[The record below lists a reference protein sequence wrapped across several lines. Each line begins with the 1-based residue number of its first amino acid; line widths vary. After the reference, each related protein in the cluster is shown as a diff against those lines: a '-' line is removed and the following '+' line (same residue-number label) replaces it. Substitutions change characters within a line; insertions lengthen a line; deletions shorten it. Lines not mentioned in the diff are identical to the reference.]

1 MNMKKQ
7 IKNFDEYFDMINESL
22 AEDDNATCDRVF
34 LNYSDDKPT
43 KSPDGKLIPAKPII
57 RFADGGSVTPQ
68 EIVDVVQDAISYL
81 KTQYRRTFYFANHTM
96 NIVYLPHSK
105 KYKTMAVNK
114 SMTMYLNAGFVYN
127 SLKMDPLLIAAV
139 IMHEVFHVVYNHI
152 ERSENWL
159 SAKGKSVTKSTWN
172 DTNLAADVEVNQ
184 TLVKT
189 GIISEDRLVNEI
201 KGIFLSNKHGYHD
214 ILTLEMILNNE
225 ELMNELRAMHPV
237 PPDPERK
244 EREIIKTSDDWD
256 GGYKDGWNSLGELV
270 KKYGYEKIWDGL
282 INSGLI
288 NQTGEIMVT
297 DIKDINSKIGQMKD
311 ELEDVVGT
319 MTFLQVKSYEDFINE
334 NNAILESAEVGQT
347 YDDGYM
353 SGFTNVVGIINAA
366 INGGGG
372 GGGGKSPKGPKIDT
386 NVKKDDLIK
395 LPPLPPSDDDNDDDD
410 DDDND
415 DDNPPTNVNK
425 QGGDKH
431 NKKKSKSSDGDGDGE
446 DSSDEEL
453 AKAAAK
459 MANHL
464 GKKSDSQD
472 GTGEG
477 NQSEDGEENA
487 EDGEENG
494 QGVGSDKNG
503 EQQDGEDAGH
513 GSFLNDDND
522 ASDQDLADAGYS
534 KEEIEELN
542 KVRQANNQKNSPA
555 RLRKVLNDYRNQMNS
570 TFLGK
575 LLDKIEVES
584 SKYKNIWEDILEKFL
599 AKKTRR
605 AGHDEKRGH
614 NDWKKKKSIA
624 LGDYGVNRQRLSIDP
639 QDVNIYVDVSG
650 SMNETLL
657 EIIAKSLV
665 ILSEKYEYSGINIVT
680 WASKSAGP
688 MQIDTMNEKG
698 KDAIVADIMGAIS
711 LGRKTCGSSTEA
723 EAILSGM
730 LNGYEMNLK
739 DPNKD
744 TKDDVHVVIT
754 DGYVSGF
761 AGIEKDI
768 EDVLYHTFKRRD
780 VAAKAPRNTIWML
793 YDTDES
799 MLKEWES
806 EIKKGKLISI
816 NSKNVI
822 NNSKKHK

>member
-1 MNMKKQ
+1 
-7 IKNFDEYFDMINESL
+7 
-22 AEDDNATCDRVF
+22 
-34 LNYSDDKPT
+34 
-43 KSPDGKLIPAKPII
+43 
-57 RFADGGSVTPQ
+57 
-68 EIVDVVQDAISYL
+68 
-81 KTQYRRTFYFANHTM
+81 
-96 NIVYLPHSK
+96 
-105 KYKTMAVNK
+105 
-114 SMTMYLNAGFVYN
+114 
-127 SLKMDPLLIAAV
+127 
-139 IMHEVFHVVYNHI
+139 
-152 ERSENWL
+152 
-159 SAKGKSVTKSTWN
+159 
-172 DTNLAADVEVNQ
+172 
-184 TLVKT
+184 
-189 GIISEDRLVNEI
+189 
-201 KGIFLSNKHGYHD
+201 
-214 ILTLEMILNNE
+214 
-225 ELMNELRAMHPV
+225 
-237 PPDPERK
+237 
-244 EREIIKTSDDWD
+244 
-256 GGYKDGWNSLGELV
+256 
-270 KKYGYEKIWDGL
+270 
-282 INSGLI
+282 
-288 NQTGEIMVT
+288 
-297 DIKDINSKIGQMKD
+297 
-311 ELEDVVGT
+311 
-319 MTFLQVKSYEDFINE
+319 
-334 NNAILESAEVGQT
+334 
-347 YDDGYM
+347 
-353 SGFTNVVGIINAA
+353 
-366 INGGGG
+366 
-372 GGGGKSPKGPKIDT
+372 
-386 NVKKDDLIK
+386 
-395 LPPLPPSDDDNDDDD
+395 
-410 DDDND
+410 
-415 DDNPPTNVNK
+415 
-425 QGGDKH
+425 
-431 NKKKSKSSDGDGDGE
+431 
-446 DSSDEEL
+446 
-453 AKAAAK
+453 

-503 EQQDGEDAGH
+503 EQQDGEDAGD

-555 RLRKVLNDYRNQMNS
+555 RLRKVLNDYRNQMNNS
-570 TFLGK
+570 FLGK

-665 ILSEKYEYSGINIVT
+665 VLSEKYEYSGINIVT
-680 WASKSAGP
+680 WASRSAGP

>member
-1 MNMKKQ
+1 
-7 IKNFDEYFDMINESL
+7 
-22 AEDDNATCDRVF
+22 
-34 LNYSDDKPT
+34 
-43 KSPDGKLIPAKPII
+43 
-57 RFADGGSVTPQ
+57 
-68 EIVDVVQDAISYL
+68 
-81 KTQYRRTFYFANHTM
+81 
-96 NIVYLPHSK
+96 
-105 KYKTMAVNK
+105 
-114 SMTMYLNAGFVYN
+114 
-127 SLKMDPLLIAAV
+127 
-139 IMHEVFHVVYNHI
+139 
-152 ERSENWL
+152 
-159 SAKGKSVTKSTWN
+159 
-172 DTNLAADVEVNQ
+172 
-184 TLVKT
+184 
-189 GIISEDRLVNEI
+189 
-201 KGIFLSNKHGYHD
+201 
-214 ILTLEMILNNE
+214 
-225 ELMNELRAMHPV
+225 
-237 PPDPERK
+237 
-244 EREIIKTSDDWD
+244 
-256 GGYKDGWNSLGELV
+256 
-270 KKYGYEKIWDGL
+270 
-282 INSGLI
+282 
-288 NQTGEIMVT
+288 
-297 DIKDINSKIGQMKD
+297 
-311 ELEDVVGT
+311 
-319 MTFLQVKSYEDFINE
+319 
-334 NNAILESAEVGQT
+334 
-347 YDDGYM
+347 
-353 SGFTNVVGIINAA
+353 
-366 INGGGG
+366 
-372 GGGGKSPKGPKIDT
+372 
-386 NVKKDDLIK
+386 
-395 LPPLPPSDDDNDDDD
+395 
-410 DDDND
+410 
-415 DDNPPTNVNK
+415 
-425 QGGDKH
+425 
-431 NKKKSKSSDGDGDGE
+431 
-446 DSSDEEL
+446 
-453 AKAAAK
+453 

-614 NDWKKKKSIA
+614 NDWKAKKRIA

-665 ILSEKYEYSGINIVT
+665 VLSEKYEYSGINIVT
-680 WASKSAGP
+680 WASRSAGP

-698 KDAIVADIMGAIS
+698 KDVIVADIMGAIS
-711 LGRKTCGSSTEA
+711 LGRKTCGGSTEA

-730 LNGYEMNLK
+730 LNGYEVNLK

-768 EDVLYHTFKRRD
+768 EDVLYHTFKRKN
-780 VAAKAPRNTIWML
+780 VAARAPQNTIWML
-793 YDTDES
+793 YDTDEN

-816 NSKNVI
+816 DSRNVI
-822 NNSKKHK
+822 NNKMKHK